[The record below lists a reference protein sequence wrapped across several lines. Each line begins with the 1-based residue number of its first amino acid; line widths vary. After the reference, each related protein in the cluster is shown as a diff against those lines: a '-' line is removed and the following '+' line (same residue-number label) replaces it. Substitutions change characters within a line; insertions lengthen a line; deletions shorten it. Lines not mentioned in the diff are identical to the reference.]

1 MYSFWF
7 ALYYIAESF
16 FLEGS
21 SFILPQ
27 SVTDSDSTSHPSNEQ
42 FVPWRKEGFN
52 SSLQLSDSCSA
63 VSSSVES
70 HVPESTTKK
79 VLGLVTPTKGAKA
92 LFSKCRKKV
101 KARGGFRSLKH
112 RQYHHM
118 NRDLHVVAAL
128 QEDGEV
134 GSMIS
139 YSSNTNLLPPQNV
152 ARTATISPNLIDGS
166 FAAAT
171 MPIAASN
178 KQPRYTL
185 ETPSPPS
192 QTESV
197 AEDVEEDTPSID
209 DKIEMKVQPET
220 VTPVQSIQSPRKV
233 AVVQNI
239 SSLDICS
246 SEDSENKTQDSEST
260 FVAYSRSDF
269 DSTTVSSKH
278 SRECDSSACNST
290 GSSQTGCRGVGC
302 SDAKTASLD
311 VSKKY
316 ENIEAGDCIAD
327 ISCLSNSALPNVST
341 SEDNT
346 TFDDSSSAI
355 HLIGISQILS
365 ESESTFES
373 SKCHLNET
381 NLVSNSSESDFSFP
395 SSDKE
400 EARSVKES
408 TTGDFQID
416 TVIKNPEPVDDVS
429 DAFSSP
435 LHVESESISFDS
447 LVLTPSFDA
456 DIETTSM
463 ATTVLVN
470 NQAKM

>member
-1 MYSFWF
+1 MHHFF
-7 ALYYIAESF
+7 ANCILFGFVLYYTAESF
-16 FLEGS
+16 FVDGS
-21 SFILPQ
+21 SFIQPQ
-27 SVTDSDSTSHPSNEQ
+27 SVTDSDSTSHPSDEQ

-52 SSLQLSDSCSA
+52 SSLQFSDSCSV

-101 KARGGFRSLKH
+101 KARGGFRSFKH

-139 YSSNTNLLPPQNV
+139 YYSSNTNLLPPRNV
-152 ARTATISPNLIDGS
+152 ARAAKTSPNLIGGT

-178 KQPRYTL
+178 KLPRYML
-185 ETPSPPS
+185 ESPSPPS

-220 VTPVQSIQSPRKV
+220 VTPIQSIQSPRKV
-233 AVVQNI
+233 TVVQNI

-246 SEDSENKTQDSEST
+246 SEDSKNKTQDSEST
-260 FVAYSRSDF
+260 FVAYSGSDF

-278 SRECDSSACNST
+278 SHSYDSFAGNST
-290 GSSQTGCRGVGC
+290 DSSQTGCRGVGC

-316 ENIEAGDCIAD
+316 ENIETGDCIAD
-327 ISCLSNSALPNVST
+327 ISCLSTGTLSVLPNKS
-341 SEDNT
+341 T

-381 NLVSNSSESDFSFP
+381 NVVSNSSESDISFP
-395 SSDKE
+395 SDE
-400 EARSVKES
+400 EA
-408 TTGDFQID
+408 I
-416 TVIKNPEPVDDVS
+416 VIKNPEPVVDDVS
-429 DAFSSP
+429 IAFSSP
-435 LHVESESISFDS
+435 LQVESESISFDS
-447 LVLTPSFDA
+447 LVLTPSVDVDT
-456 DIETTSM
+456 DIETTSL
-463 ATTVLVN
+463 ATTVLVD
-470 NQAKM
+470 NQSKM

>member
-1 MYSFWF
+1 M
-7 ALYYIAESF
+7 LES
-16 FLEGS
+16 
-21 SFILPQ
+21 
-27 SVTDSDSTSHPSNEQ
+27 
-42 FVPWRKEGFN
+42 
-52 SSLQLSDSCSA
+52 
-63 VSSSVES
+63 
-70 HVPESTTKK
+70 
-79 VLGLVTPTKGAKA
+79 
-92 LFSKCRKKV
+92 
-101 KARGGFRSLKH
+101 
-112 RQYHHM
+112 
-118 NRDLHVVAAL
+118 
-128 QEDGEV
+128 
-134 GSMIS
+134 
-139 YSSNTNLLPPQNV
+139 
-152 ARTATISPNLIDGS
+152 
-166 FAAAT
+166 
-171 MPIAASN
+171 
-178 KQPRYTL
+178 
-185 ETPSPPS
+185 PSPPS

-220 VTPVQSIQSPRKV
+220 VTPPIQSIQSPRKV
-233 AVVQNI
+233 TVVQNI
-239 SSLDICS
+239 SSLDIYS
-246 SEDSENKTQDSEST
+246 SEDSENKTQNSEST

-278 SRECDSSACNST
+278 SRSCDSSADNST
-290 GSSQTGCRGVGC
+290 DSSQTGCRGVGC

-355 HLIGISQILS
+355 HLIGISQVLS

-381 NLVSNSSESDFSFP
+381 NLVSNSSESDISFP
-395 SSDKE
+395 SDE
-400 EARSVKES
+400 ENERSVKES
-408 TTGDFQID
+408 DIISSTTEFHIG

-447 LVLTPSFDA
+447 LVLTPSDT

>member
-1 MYSFWF
+1 LF
-7 ALYYIAESF
+7 ALQYYTAESF

-21 SFILPQ
+21 SFIQPQ
-27 SVTDSDSTSHPSNEQ
+27 SVTDSDSTSHPSDEQ

-52 SSLQLSDSCSA
+52 SSLQFSDSCSV

-101 KARGGFRSLKH
+101 KARGGFRSFKH

-139 YSSNTNLLPPQNV
+139 YYSSNTNLLPPRNV
-152 ARTATISPNLIDGS
+152 ARAAKTSPNLIGGT

-178 KQPRYTL
+178 KLPRYML
-185 ETPSPPS
+185 ESPSPPS

-197 AEDVEEDTPSID
+197 AEEVEEDTPSID

-220 VTPVQSIQSPRKV
+220 VTPIQSIQSPRKV

-246 SEDSENKTQDSEST
+246 SEDRENKTQDSEST

-269 DSTTVSSKH
+269 DSTTVSSSSKH
-278 SRECDSSACNST
+278 SRSCDSSAGNST
-290 GSSQTGCRGVGC
+290 DSSQTGCRGVGC

-316 ENIEAGDCIAD
+316 ENIEEGCIAD
-327 ISCLSNSALPNVST
+327 ISCLSTGTLSALPNIST
-341 SEDNT
+341 SEDI
-346 TFDDSSSAI
+346 TFDDSSSAMI
-355 HLIGISQILS
+355 HLIGISHILS
-365 ESESTFES
+365 ETESSVES
-373 SKCHLNET
+373 SKDHLNET
-381 NLVSNSSESDFSFP
+381 NLVSNSSGSDISFP
-395 SSDKE
+395 SDE
-400 EARSVKES
+400 EEKS
-408 TTGDFQID
+408 TTGDFHIG
-416 TVIKNPEPVDDVS
+416 TVIKNPEPVDDAS
-429 DAFSSP
+429 DVFSSP

-447 LVLTPSFDA
+447 LVLTPSVDVDT
-456 DIETTSM
+456 DIETTSL
-463 ATTVLVN
+463 ATTVLVD
-470 NQAKM
+470 NQSKM

>member
-1 MYSFWF
+1 MF
-7 ALYYIAESF
+7 ALQYCTAESF

-21 SFILPQ
+21 SFIQPQ
-27 SVTDSDSTSHPSNEQ
+27 SVTDSDSTSHPSDEQ

-52 SSLQLSDSCSA
+52 SSLQLSDSCSV
-63 VSSSVES
+63 VSTSSVES

-79 VLGLVTPTKGAKA
+79 VLGLVSPTKGAKA
-92 LFSKCRKKV
+92 LFSKCQRKV
-101 KARGGFRSLKH
+101 TSRGFRSFKH

-128 QEDGEV
+128 QEDSEV
-134 GSMIS
+134 DSMIS
-139 YSSNTNLLPPQNV
+139 YSSNTNLLPPRIV
-152 ARTATISPNLIDGS
+152 AGAATTSPNLIAGS

-171 MPIAASN
+171 MPG
-178 KQPRYTL
+178 KLPRYML
-185 ETPSPPS
+185 ESPSPPS

-197 AEDVEEDTPSID
+197 AEEVEEDTPSID
-209 DKIEMKVQPET
+209 DKIEMEVQPET

-233 AVVQNI
+233 TIVQNI
-239 SSLDICS
+239 SSLDIRS
-246 SEDSENKTQDSEST
+246 SDNSQNKTQDSEST

-278 SRECDSSACNST
+278 SRSCDSSAGNST
-290 GSSQTGCRGVGC
+290 DSSQIGCRGVGY
-302 SDAKTASLD
+302 SDAKTAPLD
-311 VSKKY
+311 VVEKY

-381 NLVSNSSESDFSFP
+381 NVVSNSSESDISFP
-395 SSDKE
+395 SDE
-400 EARSVKES
+400 EA
-408 TTGDFQID
+408 I
-416 TVIKNPEPVDDVS
+416 VIKNPEPVVDDVS
-429 DAFSSP
+429 IAFSSP
-435 LHVESESISFDS
+435 LQVESESISFDS
-447 LVLTPSFDA
+447 LVLTPSVDT
-456 DIETTSM
+456 DIETTSL

>member
-1 MYSFWF
+1 LF
-7 ALYYIAESF
+7 ALQYYTAESF

-21 SFILPQ
+21 SFIQPK
-27 SVTDSDSTSHPSNEQ
+27 SVTDSDSTSHPSDEQ

-63 VSSSVES
+63 VSSSSVES

-79 VLGLVTPTKGAKA
+79 VLGLVSPTKGAKA
-92 LFSKCRKKV
+92 LFFNCQRKV
-101 KARGGFRSLKH
+101 TSRGFRSFKH

-139 YSSNTNLLPPQNV
+139 YYSSNTNLLPPRNV
-152 ARTATISPNLIDGS
+152 ARAATTSSNLIDGT

-178 KQPRYTL
+178 KQPRYIL
-185 ETPSPPS
+185 ESPSPPS

-209 DKIEMKVQPET
+209 DKIEMNVQPET

-233 AVVQNI
+233 TIVQNI

-246 SEDSENKTQDSEST
+246 SKTQNSEST

-278 SRECDSSACNST
+278 SRECDSSAGNST
-290 GSSQTGCRGVGC
+290 DLSQTGDV
-302 SDAKTASLD
+302 KTASLD
-311 VSKKY
+311 MSKKY

-381 NLVSNSSESDFSFP
+381 NVVSNSSESDISFP
-395 SSDKE
+395 SDE
-400 EARSVKES
+400 EA
-408 TTGDFQID
+408 I
-416 TVIKNPEPVDDVS
+416 VIKNPEPVDDVS

-447 LVLTPSFDA
+447 LVLTPSDT
-456 DIETTSM
+456 DIETTSL

-470 NQAKM
+470 NQAKK